1 MHANK
6 LHDSSSSIVTSD
18 AIPMINFNANCA
30 QLRSQRINQHLDIEE
45 EERGTIDLSMIAPVA
60 HYQALCSASGPRQR
74 SDLPMA
80 SKRKLV
86 DKIRN
91 KYDSG

>member
-6 LHDSSSSIVTSD
+6 QHDWSRSIVTSD
-18 AIPMINFNANCA
+18 AIPMNNFNANCA
-30 QLRSQRINQHLDIEE
+30 QLRNERINQHLDIKKKNVAPLIC
-45 EERGTIDLSMIAPVA
+45 RRLLLLLTTKHSARQATSGNDLN
-60 HYQALCSASGPRQR
+60 H
-74 SDLPMA
+74 PMA

-91 KYDSG
+91 EYDSG